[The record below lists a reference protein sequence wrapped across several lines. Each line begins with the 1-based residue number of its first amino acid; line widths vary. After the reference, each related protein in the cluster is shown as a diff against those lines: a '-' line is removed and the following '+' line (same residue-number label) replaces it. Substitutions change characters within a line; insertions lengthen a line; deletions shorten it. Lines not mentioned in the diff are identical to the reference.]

1 MSAELGLPAAGTKV
15 VRTSGWTAGERP
27 GELVRPLIEDP
38 AGYRTMLMQIL
49 PGPLG
54 VAHDHDTI
62 EQIYVM
68 EGDFFDEEA
77 SYQAGDFV
85 LRMPGTMH
93 RAGSKGGATLLISY
107 APLAG
112 GRA

>member
-1 MSAELGLPAAGTKV
+1 MNSETGLPERGTKI
-15 VRTSGWTAGERP
+15 VRATGWAAGERE
-27 GELVRPLIEDP
+27 GELVRPLLEDRS
-38 AGYRTMLMQIL
+38 GYRTMLMQIA

-54 VAHDHDTI
+54 EAHAHDTI
-62 EQIYVM
+62 EQIYVI
-68 EGDFFDEEA
+68 EGDFFDEDA

-107 APLAG
+107 VPLVG
-112 GRA
+112 DRA

>member
-1 MSAELGLPAAGTKV
+1 MTELPEFGSMVIHASEWKE
-15 VRTSGWTAGERP
+15 GERP
-27 GELVRPLIEDP
+27 GELVRALVDDP
-38 AGYRTMLMQIL
+38 AGYRTMLMKIA

-54 VAHDHDTI
+54 VRHAHDEI

-68 EGDFFDEEA
+68 EGDFFDEEG

-93 RAGSKGGATLLISY
+93 RAGSKKGCTMMVVY
-107 APLAG
+107 TPLAG
-112 GRA
+112 AQA